1 MWICSEKDMKKDTK
15 EDESTKPKRSRGRPR
30 KIKIMN
36 EELINNDDN
45 NNDDDSSSMEEE
57 E

>member
-36 EELINNDDN
+36 EELINTDDN
-45 NNDDDSSSMEEE
+45 NNDDDSSSMEE
-57 E
+57 